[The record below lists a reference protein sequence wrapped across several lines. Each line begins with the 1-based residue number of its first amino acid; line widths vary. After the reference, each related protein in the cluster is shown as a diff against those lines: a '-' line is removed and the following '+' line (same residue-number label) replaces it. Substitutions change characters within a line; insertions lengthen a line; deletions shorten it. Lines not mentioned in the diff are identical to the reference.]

1 MQKLFN
7 NILVPLCVNGRSN
20 GAIEK
25 AIQFANQLQCNLH
38 LIGISAGSSFVHGND
53 RIILNR
59 NGYQGLAEKKFK
71 LAELQTKYCQ
81 LLDKGLMLSIY
92 FGKGEPEE
100 TISTYAALHHV
111 DLVLM
116 VNDQRRFSFLP
127 PVINANRLAGK
138 TNCPVLTLKS
148 DPILS
153 GLKIIVMPVGK
164 SLPINKIRVAAY
176 LAKHYDASIHL
187 ITREKNALMYEEL
200 AYMQKA
206 LQVLKDNTDLPV
218 KCKTL
223 SGESIG
229 NIALQYAQ
237 EVKAGLIL
245 VNPGSESSL
254 PGLLNRLFSRFVFNE
269 SKIPVMT
276 VA

>member
-7 NILVPLCVNGRSN
+7 NILVPLSINRKADV
-20 GAIEK
+20 AIEK
-25 AIQFANQLQCNLH
+25 AIQFANHLQCNLH
-38 LIGISAGSSFVHGND
+38 LIGIPSVPSLVQGKQ
-53 RIILNR
+53 RIFLNR
-59 NGYQGLAEKKFK
+59 NGTQDVAEKKCK

-81 LLDKGLMLSIY
+81 QLDKGLMLSIS
-92 FGKGEPEE
+92 FEKGEPEAI
-100 TISTYAALHHV
+100 ISTYAALHQI
-111 DLVLM
+111 DLVL
-116 VNDQRRFSFLP
+116 VVGERKKFPFLQQ
-127 PVINANRLAGK
+127 VINANRLAGK
-138 TNCPVLTLKS
+138 TNCPVLTLKA
-148 DPILS
+148 DPVLD

-187 ITREKNALMYEEL
+187 ITREKNLLMYEEL

-206 LQVLKDNTDLPV
+206 LQVLKDNTNLPV

-223 SGESIG
+223 VGESIG
-229 NIALQYAQ
+229 NIALQYAN

-245 VNPGSESSL
+245 VNPGTESFL

-269 SKIPVMT
+269 SNIPVMT
-276 VA
+276 VV